1 MITTSDDVVYEE
13 DEIIQ
18 WVHDWANGITEKDYK
33 VL

>member
-18 WVHDWANGITEKDYK
+18 WIHEFVLGIKPDELDS
-33 VL
+33 L

>member
-18 WVHDWANGITEKDYK
+18 WVHDWANGITEEDYE
-33 VL
+33 LL

>member
-18 WVHDWANGITEKDYK
+18 WIHDWANGITEEDYK

>member
-18 WVHDWANGITEKDYK
+18 WIYDFVLGIKPDELDS
-33 VL
+33 L

>member
-1 MITTSDDVVYEE
+1 MLIISDDVVYEE

-18 WVHDWANGITEKDYK
+18 WIHDCANGITEEDYK